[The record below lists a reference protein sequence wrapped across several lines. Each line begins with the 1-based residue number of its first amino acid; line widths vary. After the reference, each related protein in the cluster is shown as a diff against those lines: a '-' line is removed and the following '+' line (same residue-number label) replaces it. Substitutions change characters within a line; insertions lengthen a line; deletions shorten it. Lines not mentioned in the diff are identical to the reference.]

1 MKIVE
6 QELAHG
12 AYDYIPVVDPA
23 TDRLI
28 GILSARDVLR
38 ARVQASESTQTARAD
53 ELKSGLPTF
62 SNHKE
67 E

>member
-12 AYDYIPVVDPA
+12 SHDYVPVVDPA
-23 TDRLI
+23 TDHLI

-38 ARVQASESTQTARAD
+38 ARIRVEESARARQTGN
-53 ELKSGLPTF
+53 LKTGLQAIT
-62 SNHKE
+62 NTKE
-67 E
+67 T